1 MARRRKSKK
10 SSDPG
15 LLGLLCLGFIV
26 LVVKAALRLVTE
38 VAAAIAK
45 LINDQK
51 KKESFGERKINKQRS
66 ELLNEILHELHLENS
81 GLVLN
86 EYDDRV
92 VVKSFQT
99 FDKYSDYKYLK
110 DTNSIE
116 KISTAMEERK
126 WIADAFYY
134 FLEEND
140 YKKRPQYGYVE
151 KQLID
156 YASRAKSY
164 RVKVEYITS
173 AGNKKE
179 EKVLDI
185 TDSRISELKEQPEF
199 FMTKGQY
206 NAFLRRQA
214 KKEVE
219 AMKQSFYA
227 RVNDIIDYV
236 NSSKDIMVVKSAT
249 KTLDDLVQE
258 LLKETTEN
266 IEKIR
271 TKDSE
276 KWWSIDNAIIAKER
290 KIKEIV
296 QEDKKIRDYY
306 ESEQFTLIKDTC
318 HLLIESQKEFNEY
331 IEEKA
336 GSIEKL
342 FGKRVV
348 RSETQNKYV
357 YNYIRPYKKNIT
369 PFNAE
374 VSASVLGSAERDPI
388 EYVIKYFYPNKS
400 QYKNQIQ
407 NLRIL
412 IEELESLNEAKTIID
427 NYKKDYEEYIQTVP
441 EYVMKNDEDGFYS
454 RLGLAIID
462 DAILNVEYKF
472 TYTSDAGI
480 VQRVFPVPMNEE
492 YISELIYRLE
502 SKLSL
507 KALAKEQRA
516 LMTSKLRAYIKER
529 DNYTCCQCSN
539 SVYAE
544 PNLLLEIDHIIPIS
558 KGGLTQKDNLQTLCW
573 KCNRSKGAK
582 INAGFS

>member
-1 MARRRKSKK
+1 MARRRRSKK

-26 LVVKAALRLVTE
+26 LVAKAALRLVTE

-51 KKESFGERKINKQRS
+51 QKESFGERKINKQRS

-81 GLVLN
+81 SLVLN
-86 EYDDRV
+86 EYDDRK

-126 WIADAFYY
+126 WIADALYN

-185 TDSRISELKEQPEF
+185 TDSRISELKELPEF

-214 KKEVE
+214 KKELE
-219 AMKQSFYA
+219 AKKQSFYA
-227 RVNDIIDYV
+227 RVNDIINYSD
-236 NSSKDIMVVKSAT
+236 SSKEIMVAKSAI

-258 LLKETTEN
+258 LIKETTTN
-266 IEKIR
+266 VEKIK
-271 TKDSE
+271 TKDSD
-276 KWWSIDNAIIAKER
+276 KWWTLDTFITSIDNR
-290 KIKEIV
+290 IKELV
-296 QEDKKIRDYY
+296 QEDKQIRDYY
-306 ESEQFTLIKDTC
+306 ESEQFALIKDTC

-331 IEEKA
+331 IEKKA
-336 GSIEKL
+336 ESIEKL
-342 FGKRVV
+342 FGKRAI
-348 RSETQNKYV
+348 RSETQDVYS
-357 YNYIRPYKKNIT
+357 YNYIKPYKKSIA
-369 PFNAE
+369 PFTAE
-374 VSASVLGSAERDPI
+374 VSASVYASAERNPM
-388 EYVIKYFYPNKS
+388 EYVVKYFYPDKS
-400 QYKNQIQ
+400 QYKEQIQ
-407 NLRIL
+407 NLRVL
-412 IEELESLNEAKTIID
+412 IEELETLNEAKVIID
-427 NYKKDYEEYIQTVP
+427 RYKKDYDEYIQSVP
-441 EYVMKNDEDGFYS
+441 ENVIEKDEDGFYS
-454 RLGLAIID
+454 RLGLAIINE
-462 DAILNVEYKF
+462 AVLCVEYTF
-472 TYTSDAGI
+472 AFTSDGG
-480 VQRVFPVPMNEE
+480 RHRSSFPVPMNEE
-492 YISELIYRLE
+492 NITELIYRLE

-558 KGGLTQKDNLQTLCW
+558 KGGLTKEDNLQTLCW